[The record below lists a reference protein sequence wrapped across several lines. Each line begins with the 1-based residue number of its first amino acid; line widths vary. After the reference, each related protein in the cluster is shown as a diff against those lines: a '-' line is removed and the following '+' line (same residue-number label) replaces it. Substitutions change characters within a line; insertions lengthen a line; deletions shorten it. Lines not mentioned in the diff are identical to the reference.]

1 MINESLAPHHRDR
14 EGSLVHSSLLRTT
27 HLALGCGQSKPRATG
42 LFEPA
47 MVVRHLGDEGRR
59 SNMRPS
65 RQQAVIFVSFVLVGS
80 YLASSFGHESAA
92 ERHVWKSYTNVRF
105 QYAICYPEDLLVPQ
119 GESANS
125 DGQKF
130 LAKDG
135 AQLLVFGQNN
145 VLDESMKDALAD
157 TVSRLAGASGKTTY
171 KTLKRNGFDV
181 SGQKGQTVFY
191 ARTRYS
197 DHQFKSFELTYNYS
211 AAAVYEPLIS
221 RLTACFVD
229 LGR

>member
-1 MINESLAPHHRDR
+1 
-14 EGSLVHSSLLRTT
+14 
-27 HLALGCGQSKPRATG
+27 
-42 LFEPA
+42 
-47 MVVRHLGDEGRR
+47 
-59 SNMRPS
+59 MRPS
-65 RQQAVIFVSFVLVGS
+65 RQQAVILVSFVLVGS
-80 YLASSFGHESAA
+80 YLASSFAHESAA
-92 ERHVWKSYTNVRF
+92 GCHVWKTYTNVRF

-145 VLDESMKDALAD
+145 VLGESMKDALAD
-157 TVSRLAGASGKTTY
+157 TVSRLAGASGRTTY
-171 KTLKRNGFDV
+171 KALKRNWFDV
-181 SGQKGQTVFY
+181 SGQKEQTVFY

-197 DHQFKSFELTYNYS
+197 DQQFKSFELTYNYS
-211 AAAVYEPLIS
+211 AAAVYEPLIN

-229 LGR
+229 LDR